1 MTNEQLVAQIKAG
14 EDVQKNM
21 EQLYLQV
28 RDYIHSVAMKYRNSG
43 EVEDLEQEG
52 YLALHAAIEKYD
64 PGQGFKFLTYAALP
78 AGEWELPAS
87 AGPLPGE
94 DTEVQPVLS
103 IVQDGAWQET
113 HGY

>member
-64 PGQGFKFLTYAALP
+64 LARGLN
-78 AGEWELPAS
+78 S
-87 AGPLPGE
+87 
-94 DTEVQPVLS
+94 
-103 IVQDGAWQET
+103 
-113 HGY
+113 

>member
-28 RDYIHSVAMKYRNSG
+28 RDYIHSVAIKYCNSG

-52 YLALHAAIEKYD
+52 YLTL
-64 PGQGFKFLTYAALP
+64 GRG
-78 AGEWELPAS
+78 S
-87 AGPLPGE
+87 N
-94 DTEVQPVLS
+94 S
-103 IVQDGAWQET
+103 
-113 HGY
+113 

>member
-1 MTNEQLVAQIKAG
+1 MEGWVTAMTNEQLVAQIKAG

-64 PGQGFKFLTYAALP
+64 PGQGFKFLTYAAYYIRQGMQRYLQVNGSCLRLP
-78 AGEWELPAS
+78 
-87 AGPLPGE
+87 
-94 DTEVQPVLS
+94 VHC
-103 IVQDGAWQET
+103 QEKI
-113 HGY
+113 

>member
-14 EDVQKNM
+14 EDVTRNM

-64 PGQGFKFLTYAALP
+64 PGQGFKFLTYAAYYIRQGMQRYLQVNGSCLRLP
-78 AGEWELPAS
+78 VHCPEK
-87 AGPLPGE
+87 
-94 DTEVQPVLS
+94 
-103 IVQDGAWQET
+103 I
-113 HGY
+113 

>member
-52 YLALHAAIEKYD
+52 YLSLIHI
-64 PGQGFKFLTYAALP
+64 
-78 AGEWELPAS
+78 
-87 AGPLPGE
+87 
-94 DTEVQPVLS
+94 
-103 IVQDGAWQET
+103 
-113 HGY
+113 

>member
-14 EDVQKNM
+14 EDVTRNM

-52 YLALHAAIEKYD
+52 
-64 PGQGFKFLTYAALP
+64 
-78 AGEWELPAS
+78 
-87 AGPLPGE
+87 
-94 DTEVQPVLS
+94 
-103 IVQDGAWQET
+103 
-113 HGY
+113 